1 MATLQ
6 SSLGKPDAAMSSY
19 TQALQ
24 LLQDIGMKK
33 EYGSVLLNRGVLHES
48 RGEYDKALQD
58 YKDSLQSRETPTT
71 RTFRLFASATLRSVL
86 TEGRH
91 G

>member
-58 YKDSLQSRETPTT
+58 YKDSLQIQRDADDQ
-71 RTFRLFASATLRSVL
+71 TFSSLPQQHWRSVL